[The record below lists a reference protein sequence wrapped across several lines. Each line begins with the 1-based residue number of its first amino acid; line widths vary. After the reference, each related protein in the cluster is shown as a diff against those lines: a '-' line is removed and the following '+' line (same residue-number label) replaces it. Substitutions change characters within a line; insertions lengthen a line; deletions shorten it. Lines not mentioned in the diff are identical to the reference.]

1 MRRKLIVTAGSLA
14 VFSAGWCFGQ
24 AQRGNDGNS
33 WHVLPPVAHMFY
45 VMGFSEGYQDAL
57 MQSGSL
63 ALEHNTPEKASS
75 FPPAERKDYQELLR
89 WGKRIVPFFDG
100 PPKTVGE
107 LEGALDTFYSNYRNT
122 PVCLDEAIL
131 FSVASLAGNAAT
143 DQELQAAR
151 KKGAV
156 SSCK

>member
-1 MRRKLIVTAGSLA
+1 VRKLIIVAGSLA

-24 AQRGNDGNS
+24 ARRGNDGNS
-33 WHVLPPVAHMFY
+33 WHVLPPVAHTFY

-57 MQSGSL
+57 MQGGSL

-75 FPPAERKDYQELLR
+75 FPPAERKNYQELLR
-89 WGKRIVPFFDG
+89 WGKRIVPFFGG

-107 LEGALDTFYSNYRNT
+107 LEGALDTFYIDYRNT

-143 DQELQAAR
+143 DQELEAAR
-151 KKGAV
+151 KKGGE
-156 SSCK
+156 SGCK